1 MIELT
6 TADGATRTRLGDKGV
21 VSVNED
27 LIVLMQRQNN
37 VAGDDFTAIFLMGG
51 VPPYAVT
58 ETRDEIHAKI
68 KEARKFKLGAL
79 N

>member
-6 TADGATRTRLGDKGV
+6 TADGKAKSMLKDEGV
-21 VSVNED
+21 VSINED